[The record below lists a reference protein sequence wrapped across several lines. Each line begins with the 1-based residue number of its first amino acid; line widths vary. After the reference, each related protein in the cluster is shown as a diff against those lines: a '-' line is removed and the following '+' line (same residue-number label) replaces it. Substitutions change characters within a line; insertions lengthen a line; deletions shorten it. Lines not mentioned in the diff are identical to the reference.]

1 MPEQRKQDAKITL
14 EKNQEQTRP
23 SFTTAYGPKRHAPL
37 TFPPGSGRTRQ
48 EFKAEADI
56 NVIMKRYAATGVLE
70 YLNKKQPQYAD
81 VTGRDYQTAMDLVAN
96 ARTAFEELPSAL
108 RARFANDPG
117 QLLDFIA
124 DPENYDEA
132 AELGLL
138 QPEKV
143 AQRAREAAHA
153 AQAARDSQATPPAE
167 KPQGEAQG
175 VSQAEK
181 KPAAKPTPP

>member
-23 SFTTAYGPKRHAPL
+23 TFTTAYGPKRHAPL
-37 TFPPGSGRTRQ
+37 TFPATEGRTRQ
-48 EFKAEADI
+48 EFKAESDI

-81 VTGRDYQTAMDLVAN
+81 VTGHDYQAAMDLVAN
-96 ARTAFEELPSAL
+96 ARTAFEELPSSL
-108 RARFANDPG
+108 RARFENDPG
-117 QLLDFIA
+117 QLLDFVN
-124 DPENYDEA
+124 DPENYEEA

-153 AQAARDSQATPPAE
+153 AQAARDSQAAPQPP
-167 KPQGEAQG
+167 KPQEQAQD
-175 VSQAEK
+175 VSQAG
-181 KPAAKPTPP
+181 KPAAKQTPP